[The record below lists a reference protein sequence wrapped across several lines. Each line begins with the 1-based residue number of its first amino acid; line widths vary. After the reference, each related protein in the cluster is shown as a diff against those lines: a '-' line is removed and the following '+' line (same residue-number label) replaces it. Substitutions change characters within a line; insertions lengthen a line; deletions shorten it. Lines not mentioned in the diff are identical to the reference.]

1 MKEGLQEK
9 PGRRRG
15 KEVGEGEEARQG
27 CDYGQSLNISLNPK
41 GAQE

>member
-9 PGRRRG
+9 SGRIWG
-15 KEVGEGEEARQG
+15 KEVREGEEARQG
-27 CDYGQSLNISLNPK
+27 CDCGQSLNISLNPQ